1 VIGADLEGVAKTFRP
16 YQPEQLLLL
25 PPSLNDW
32 VPERHLA
39 RFISEVVEDLDLSAI
54 EGVYEEERGYPPY
67 HPRMMTK
74 VLLYAYATGVY
85 SSRRMA
91 ARLIDSVPFRFLSA
105 GNEPDFRTISRFR
118 KEHGA
123 ALSELFGQVVRLCRE
138 AGLVR
143 LGRVAVDGTKIK
155 ANASKH
161 KAMSYGRMKDK
172 ENQIEREIAAWLK
185 KCDEIDEQEDRAYGK
200 DRRGDELPEELA
212 TREGRLK
219 KIREAKA
226 ALEAEAREKAK
237 AKGKDPKMANPPDKA
252 QRNFTDPES
261 RIMKGRDGFIQGYNA
276 QVAVDDHSQVIVAQH
291 VTDAAPDVEQLLPVV
306 NAVGRLLKRRP
317 KQVLADAGY
326 YSEAN
331 VAKLQKRGIDP
342 FIATRRLKHQG
353 ELSPAP
359 RGRIPTRLSVRQRM
373 ERKLRTVRGR
383 AIYALRKV
391 IPEPVFG
398 QIKHARGFRQFLRRG
413 RSNVAQ
419 EWSLVCTAHNLLK
432 LYAATA

>member
-1 VIGADLEGVAKTFRP
+1 VAKTFRP

-25 PPSLNDW
+25 PPSLSDW
-32 VPERHLA
+32 VPERHLS
-39 RFISEVVEDLDLSAI
+39 RFISDVVEDLDLSAI
-54 EGVYEEERGYPPY
+54 ESEYEEEERGYPPY

-91 ARLIDSVPFRFLSA
+91 ARMLDDVPFRYLAA
-105 GNEPDFRTISRFR
+105 GNEPDFRTINRFR
-118 KEHGA
+118 KRHGE
-123 ALSELFGQVVRLCRE
+123 ALSALFGQVVRLCRQ

-143 LGRVAVDGTKIK
+143 LGRVAVDGTKVK

-172 ENQIEREIAAWLK
+172 EEQLERDIRGWLK
-185 KCDEIDEQEDRAYGK
+185 KSDEIDEQEDRHYGK
-200 DRRGDELPEELA
+200 DKSGDELPDELA

-237 AKGKDPKMANPPDKA
+237 AEGRDPKEAKPPDKA

-261 RIMKGRDGFIQGYNA
+261 RIMKGKDGFIQGYNA
-276 QVAVDDHSQVIVAQH
+276 QVAVDGHSQVILAQH

-306 NAVGRLLKRRP
+306 SAVGRLLKRRP

-331 VAKLQKRGIDP
+331 VAELQKRGIDP
-342 FIATRRLKHQG
+342 FIATRRQKHQE
-353 ELSPAP
+353 ELPPAP
-359 RGRIPTRLSVRQRM
+359 RGRIPTHLSIKERM

-383 AIYALRKV
+383 ATYALRKV

-398 QIKHARGFRQFLRRG
+398 QIKHARGFRQFRRRG
-413 RSNVAQ
+413 LANVAE
-419 EWSLVCTAHNLLK
+419 EWALICTAHNLLK
-432 LYAATA
+432 LYGARA